1 MMKNTV
7 FCSKLYVFLLL
18 FFFFPFLNLCLA
30 SSSVD
35 TSIPDLIVVQAPI
48 TQRDTPLSVSRYSD
62 GCSIHLI
69 RFTEQGPKSTNLTP
83 NFISARDPSVSFDGK
98 TILFA
103 GKKDE
108 SSNWQIYRMNSDST
122 NLTQLTSEQTD
133 HSSPL
138 HVGTLFYLN
147 DTSPIPQIIY
157 GKKVYNSPAIHAL
170 FASNGDGS
178 NPRQISHN
186 IFSDIEP
193 DVLPNGRLV
202 YSSYSDKTDSGQP
215 IGQLMALSIDGT
227 DLMPV
232 TGDQAPQVH
241 QRMPRIGFDS
251 KIYYIETSKAD
262 ELAGGHIAA
271 VAQFRSLHSRQK
283 ITNTGKFLFP
293 CQLPD
298 GTLLA
303 SHAGEGGRYSL
314 SSIKSGEVDKI
325 EYHKLGFHIL
335 DAQVLQ
341 PSTPVRGRSSVVG
354 FRYKDTGVFF
364 CMDVYMSDRP
374 EIKALARGS
383 VKEVLITEGVV
394 TEWDESL
401 PIVETATSAGLSATD
416 LRYFH
421 RIIGRAPVEED
432 GSFQVRVPSETRL
445 NFHLLDDNGK
455 ILASQKSWT
464 WVMHGESRACI
475 GCHEDRELSPPN
487 RFIDAV
493 KKPPVKLV
501 PQPEERQPVVI
512 GDAI

>member
-1 MMKNTV
+1 MKKTV
-7 FCSKLYVFLLL
+7 YCNKLYVFLLL
-18 FFFFPFLNLCLA
+18 ASFFTFLNTCFA
-30 SSSVD
+30 SSGVD
-35 TSIPDLIVVQAPI
+35 TSRPDLIVVQVPI
-48 TQRDTPLSVSRYSD
+48 AQKESPLYVSRYID

-103 GKKDE
+103 GKKDP

-122 NLTQLTSEQTD
+122 NLIQLTSEQSD

-147 DTSPIPQIIY
+147 NTSPIPQIVY
-157 GKKVYNSPAIHAL
+157 GKTVHKNPAIHAL
-170 FASNGDGS
+170 FASNSDGT

-202 YSSYSDKTDSGQP
+202 YGSYSDKTDSGQP
-215 IGQLMALSIDGT
+215 LAQLMALNIDGT

-232 TGDQAPQVH
+232 TGDQATEVH
-241 QRMPRIGFDS
+241 QRMPRIGYDD

-262 ELAGGHIAA
+262 ELGGGQ
-271 VAQFRSLHSRQK
+271 VASVSQFRSLHSHQK
-283 ITNTGKFLFP
+283 VTTSGKFLFP
-293 CQLPD
+293 CPLPD

-325 EYHKLGFHIL
+325 EYHKLGFNIL

-341 PSTPVRGRSSVVG
+341 PRTPVRGRSSVVG

-383 VKEVLITEGVV
+383 IKEVLITEGVV
-394 TEWDESL
+394 TEKDHSL
-401 PIVETATSAGLSATD
+401 PLVETTTSAGLSVAD
-416 LRYFH
+416 LSYFH
-421 RIIGRAPVEED
+421 RIIGRVPVEED

-445 NFHLLDDNGK
+445 NFHLLDENGK

-501 PQPEERQPVVI
+501 PQPDERQPVVI